1 MHGTPLLSAE
11 LKRFK
16 FWAHRKSH
24 ILIII
29 ICEFIKIVNAFKQL
43 FTTNVNK
50 ILLIYKNQPAGL
62 NDQAGRLVDDQTL
75 PHSR

>member
-16 FWAHRKSH
+16 FLAHRKSH

-29 ICEFIKIVNAFKQL
+29 ICEFIKIVNCFKRL
-43 FTTNVNK
+43 IAINVNK
-50 ILLIYKNQPAGL
+50 ILPICINQPASL
-62 NDQAGRLVDDQTL
+62 NDQAGRLVDDQML
-75 PHSR
+75 PYSR